1 MNKIEDLITRKTA
14 IYQGNAKAIEK
25 QHSSGK
31 LTARERLGLLFD
43 PGTFV
48 EMDTFV
54 THRCTYFDMPSKHS
68 PTDGVVCGYGKVDGR
83 IVFSYAQDFTIMG
96 GSLGEMQANKICH
109 VLEAAAKVGAPV
121 VGMNDSGGAR
131 IQEGIDGLSGY
142 GKIFFRN
149 TAASGVIPQ
158 ITAIMGPCAGGAVYS
173 PALTDFVFMVDQTS
187 KMFITGPDVIKT
199 VTGEVVTGEA
209 LGGATTHNKTSGVAH
224 FMAKSDQECIQQIKR
239 LLSFLPSNWKEQPP
253 EVDLGDNPY
262 RLVRC
267 DPRHCRRRRL
277 S

>member
-1 MNKIEDLITRKTA
+1 MNKIEDLVARKTA

-109 VLEAAAKVGAPV
+109 VLESAAKVGAP
-121 VGMNDSGGAR
+121 
-131 IQEGIDGLSGY
+131 E
-142 GKIFFRN
+142 
-149 TAASGVIPQ
+149 
-158 ITAIMGPCAGGAVYS
+158 
-173 PALTDFVFMVDQTS
+173 
-187 KMFITGPDVIKT
+187 
-199 VTGEVVTGEA
+199 
-209 LGGATTHNKTSGVAH
+209 
-224 FMAKSDQECIQQIKR
+224 
-239 LLSFLPSNWKEQPP
+239 
-253 EVDLGDNPY
+253 
-262 RLVRC
+262 
-267 DPRHCRRRRL
+267 
-277 S
+277 